1 MKKVIKLKEN
11 DIHNIVKILLEQ
23 DDDEWVKVSPER
35 YTELMKYAGYYAP
48 GIANLPE
55 FRGKKIWITGNLNLS
70 NTPTKSLDGIKYIEG
85 QLNINKT
92 EPTEETDETETEQ
105 TAQTAQDDLSTQF
118 SKLNIKLTKN
128 YFFKII
134 VEFSELKLVCLT

>member
-1 MKKVIKLKEN
+1 MKKVFKLKES
-11 DIHNIVKILLEQ
+11 DIHNIVNILLEQ

-35 YTELMKYAGYYAP
+35 YLELMRYAGYYAP

-70 NTPTKSLDGIKYIEG
+70 NTPTKSLAGVKHIEG

-92 EPTEETDETETEQ
+92 EISSIDGIE
-105 TAQTAQDDLSTQF
+105 
-118 SKLNIKLTKN
+118 IKGYVSDWDTPLRRIKEKRIN
-128 YFFKII
+128 
-134 VEFSELKLVCLT
+134 